1 MIQSQIYKKE
11 INRPLNPAVSVTDN
25 RENTIAVEIEEYVFT
40 DEIINGLFNVLN
52 AVRKKSANHN
62 GIWIS
67 GYYGSGKSHFLK
79 YLNFCLDPKFCEKA
93 LARLCEA
100 VDEFDPLRKPDSKSN
115 VQPAEMRDLA
125 NWLKGAKVHTVLF
138 NIGNTIGDNVEYNST
153 FVKAIWKEFN
163 VFRGYNRFN
172 IPMAQYLEKALDRK
186 DKFEAFKQAIEEE
199 GFDWNE
205 DAEALANTEL
215 DLVMEAAKAVAPELS
230 VDVIRTRI
238 AENNPNLSVESFCKE
253 VKDYLKGK
261 DEKYRLIFFIDEVS
275 QFIGGRK
282 ELLLQLQQIV
292 TTINEASDGRVWVG
306 CTAQQDLSE
315 LLTNCQIQESADD
328 YGKIMGRFEKKV
340 ALQGTNTEY
349 ITQKRILAKDED
361 AEVELGKLYESKKDA
376 IAAQFKLPTGF
387 RTYKDKQEFI
397 DFYPFVPYQFQLIMR
412 VFDAFV
418 KLEYVDTEVKGN
430 ERSVLKITHKTAQNS
445 AAEEVGKFISFD
457 QFFSSMFEAG
467 LKNAGQKAIRN
478 ANEIIKEYDEKDF
491 GQRVLRVLFM
501 LCNLDPVN
509 QKVFP
514 ATVDNIV
521 TLLMTNVDENK
532 LALKTKTEKAL
543 EFLTAKSVI
552 RVQKTEGMPD
562 VYFFLSEDESEVDR
576 LIKTQKAD
584 NNKMAEELRTIFAKH
599 FNAVNNKVTFNGNS
613 FSLGWTILGRNSF
626 TQSNPDLMVEFMIDQ
641 TGAIPAQ
648 IAFQNEHKK
657 MIVLVCEEYAN
668 NKRLANDFYW
678 YCQVQ
683 TYLKLGASTEQREKT
698 NKEFAKRAQDLYE
711 KSIVPGFKAILDKS
725 PIICGQNLLSAGM
738 LGSKTGAERY
748 NEALKIHFNQL
759 YSMSSLVCGPEFP
772 KSIDELKLK
781 IKRSIDPNEYL
792 IKPMSEA
799 ENAVENKLNR
809 LGRDY
814 ELGDL
819 LDDFK
824 QSPYGWNEVAT
835 VYVVNELVR
844 RHIRAYR
851 YKGDPNIDR
860 NKIAEVIMKDRA
872 SFVITSAQK
881 IDPALIEDFI
891 TSWKDIFGKV
901 SSSYSHDS
909 SELFHQCRESED
921 SLLNKA
927 IANYKTEA
935 MELVLA
941 HASGVAKVLEDAVEV
956 MDKKWHAERDPE
968 KFFKLIIADCAMGK
982 DMVDKCK
989 KAIDFNRGPKATFK
1003 EVYDFVVTSKD
1014 DFDFLD
1020 RKFTEDITFI
1030 KGILTDEWPVDSI
1043 PAYNKRKNMLA
1054 AELDAVRKN
1063 LRTQIEAAYTDA
1075 FQKLQNFET
1084 EKGVTPSILPSIYSQ
1099 VNPAVTTTNIAK
1111 LKLSL
1116 NGIDSFVS
1124 YWTEKILVKAEPE
1137 PEDKGGSGDD
1147 QDKPKPTKKVRK
1159 ISAKSICKTPV
1170 TIKTQ
1175 ADVDAY
1181 IASVKASLEAQ
1192 LDNNDEVI
1200 IL

>member
-11 INRPLNPAVSVTDN
+11 IGRPLNPAVSVTDN
-25 RENTIAVEIEEYVFT
+25 RENTIAVEIDEYVFT
-40 DEIINGLFNVLN
+40 EEIINGLFNVLN
-52 AVRKKSANHN
+52 AVRSKTTNHN

-79 YLNFCLDPKFCEKA
+79 YLNFCLDPKFCDKA
-93 LARLCEA
+93 LARLVEA
-100 VDEFDPLRKPDSKSN
+100 VEEFDPFRKPDSKST
-115 VQPAEMRDLA
+115 VQPSEMRDLA
-125 NWLKGAKVHTVLF
+125 KWLKEAQVHTVLF
-138 NIGNTIGDNVEYNST
+138 NIGNTIGDNVAYNST

-186 DKFEAFKQAIEEE
+186 DKFDDFKSAIDEE
-199 GFDWNE
+199 GFEWSE

-215 DLVMEAAKAVAPELS
+215 DLVMDAAKKVAPELS
-230 VDVIRTRI
+230 VDVIRKRI
-238 AENNPNLSVESFCKE
+238 AENNPNLSVESFCEE
-253 VKDYLKGK
+253 VKDYLKDK
-261 DEKYRLIFFIDEVS
+261 NDKYRLIFFIDEVS

-292 TTINEASDGRVWVG
+292 TTINEVSDGRVWVG

-361 AEVELGKLYESKKDA
+361 AEVELSKLYEAKKDA

-387 RTYKDKQEFI
+387 RTYKDKQEFV

-532 LALKTKTEKAL
+532 LALKTRTEKAL
-543 EFLTAKSVI
+543 EFLVTKSVI
-552 RVQKTEGMPD
+552 RVQKAEGMPD

-599 FNAVNNKVTFNGNS
+599 FNATNNKVTFNGNS
-613 FSLGWTILGRNSF
+613 FSIGWTILGRNSF
-626 TQSNPDLMVEFMIDQ
+626 TQSNPDLQVEFMIDH
-641 TGAIPAQ
+641 TGAVPAQ
-648 IAFQNEHKK
+648 LAFQNEHKK
-657 MIVLVCEEYAN
+657 MLVLVCEEYVN
-668 NKRLANDFYW
+668 NKRLANEFYW

-683 TYLKLGASTEQREKT
+683 TYLKLGANTEQREKT
-698 NKEFAKRAQDLYE
+698 NKEFAKRAQELYE
-711 KSIVPGFKAILDKS
+711 KSIIPGFKAILDKA
-725 PIICGQNLLSAGM
+725 PIICGQNLLSSGI
-738 LGSKTGAERY
+738 LGTKTGADRY
-748 NEALKIHFNQL
+748 NEALKVHFNQL
-759 YSMSSLVCGPEFP
+759 YSMSALVCGPEFP
-772 KSIDELKLK
+772 KSVDELKLK
-781 IKRSIDPNEYL
+781 IKRSIDPNEYS
-792 IKPMSEA
+792 IKVMSEA
-799 ENAVENKLNR
+799 ENAVENKLTR

-881 IDPALIEDFI
+881 INPALIEEFL

-901 SSSYSHDS
+901 GAGYSHDS
-909 SELFHQCRESED
+909 SELFHQCREADESP
-921 SLLNKA
+921 LNKLA
-927 IANYKTEA
+927 TNYSTEA
-935 MELVLA
+935 RELSMA
-941 HASGVAKVLEDAVEV
+941 HANGVAKVLDDAVEV
-956 MDKKWHAERDPE
+956 LRNKWHAERDPE
-968 KFFKLIIADCAMGK
+968 KFFKLIIADKAVGK
-982 DMVDKCK
+982 EMIDNCK
-989 KAIDFNRGPKATFK
+989 KALDFNRNQKDLFK
-1003 EVYDFVVTSKD
+1003 KIYDFVVASKD

-1020 RKFTEDITFI
+1020 PKYKDDIDYI
-1030 KGILTDEWPVDSI
+1030 KKILDDPWPVDTI
-1043 PAYNKRKNMLA
+1043 PSYNKRRMALA
-1054 AELDAVRKN
+1054 AELDKVRNDIREK
-1063 LRTQIEAAYTDA
+1063 IKAAYATA
-1075 FQKLQNFET
+1075 FADLTSFET
-1084 EKGVTPSILPSIYSQ
+1084 EKGLAKSILPSIDSQ
-1099 VNPAVTTTNIAK
+1099 VSPAITTNNIAK
-1111 LKLSL
+1111 LQLSL
-1116 NGIDSFVS
+1116 NNVEHFKSTWI
-1124 YWTEKILVKAEPE
+1124 EKILQVAATPA
-1137 PEDKGGSGDD
+1137 PSSGSGS
-1147 QDKPKPTKKVRK
+1147 QTPNPVPPVTKTRK
-1159 ISAKSICKTPV
+1159 ISTKAICKTPT
-1170 TIKTQ
+1170 TIKSQ
-1175 ADVDAY
+1175 ADIDAY
-1181 IASVKASLEAQ
+1181 IASVKAKLEEQ
-1192 LDNNDEVI
+1192 LNNNDEVI

>member
-1 MIQSQIYKKE
+1 MIQAQIYKKE
-11 INRPLNPAVSVTDN
+11 INRSLNPAVSVTDN
-25 RENTIAVEIEEYVFT
+25 RESTISVEIEEYVFT
-40 DEIINGLFNVLN
+40 DEIINGLFNILN
-52 AVRKKSANHN
+52 TIRNKSANHN

-79 YLNFCLDPKFCEKA
+79 YLNFCLNPKSCEKA
-93 LARLCEA
+93 LSRLIEA
-100 VDEFDPLRKPDSKSN
+100 VDEFDPFQKPDSKSN

-125 NWLKGAKVHTVLF
+125 NWLKGAMVHTILF
-138 NIGNTIGDNVEYNST
+138 NIGNTIGDNVKYNST

-172 IPMAQYLEKALDRK
+172 IPMAQYLEKVLDK
-186 DKFEAFKQAIEEE
+186 KGKFEDFKKAIEDE
-199 GFDWNE
+199 GFDWNKE
-205 DAEALANTEL
+205 AESLANTEL
-215 DLVMEAAKAVAPELS
+215 DLVMGAAKSIAPELS
-230 VDVIRTRI
+230 VDVIRSRI
-238 AENNPNLSVESFCKE
+238 ADNNPNLSVESFCEE
-253 VKDYLKGK
+253 VKDYLKDK
-261 DEKYRLIFFIDEVS
+261 DEKYRLVFFIDEVS

-328 YGKIMGRFEKKV
+328 YGKIMGRFEKRV

-349 ITQKRILAKDED
+349 ITQKRILSKDED
-361 AEVELGKLYESKKDA
+361 AVVELGKLYDTKKDA

-387 RTYKDKQEFI
+387 RTYTDKQEFI

-430 ERSVLKITHKTAQNS
+430 ERSVLKITHKTAQDS
-445 AAEEVGKFISFD
+445 ATEDVGKFISFD
-457 QFFSSMFEAG
+457 RFFGSMFEAG

-478 ANEIIKEYDEKDF
+478 ANEIIKEYEDKDF
-491 GQRVLRVLFM
+491 GLRVLRVLFM

-521 TLLMTNVDENK
+521 TLLMTNVDENR
-532 LALKTKTEKAL
+532 LALKTKVENAL
-543 EFLTAKSVI
+543 EFLTSKSVT
-552 RVQKTEGMPD
+552 RVQKTSGMPD
-562 VYFFLSEDESEVDR
+562 VYFFLSEDEAEVDR

-626 TQSNPDLMVEFMIDQ
+626 TQSNPDLQVEFMIDSIGI
-641 TGAIPAQ
+641 TPAQ

-657 MIVLVCEEYAN
+657 MIVLVCEEYAS

-711 KSIVPGFKAILDKS
+711 RSIVPGFKTILDKS
-725 PIICGQNLLSAGM
+725 PIICGQTLLSAGR
-738 LGSKTGAERY
+738 LGNKTGAERY
-748 NEALKIHFNQL
+748 NEALKIHFDQL
-759 YSMSSLVCGPEFP
+759 YSMSSLVTGPEFP
-772 KSIDELKLK
+772 KSIDELKIK
-781 IKRSIDPNEYL
+781 IKRSIDPNEYT

-799 ENAVENKLNR
+799 ENTVENKLSR

-814 ELGDL
+814 DLGDL

-824 QSPYGWNEVAT
+824 QSPYGWNEIAT

-851 YKGDPNIDR
+851 YKGDPNVDR
-860 NKIAEVIMKDRA
+860 NKVADVIMKDRA
-872 SFVITSAQK
+872 SFMITSAQK
-881 IDPALIEDFI
+881 IDPALIEEFL
-891 TSWKDIFGKV
+891 TAWKGIFGKV
-901 SSSYSHDS
+901 GNGYSHDS
-909 SELFHQCRESED
+909 SELFHQCREAED

-927 IANYKTEA
+927 IVNYKNEA
-935 MELVLA
+935 RELALA
-941 HASGVAKVLEDAVEV
+941 HANGVAKVLDDAVEV
-956 MDKKWHAERDPE
+956 MENKWRAERDPE
-968 KFFKLIIADCAMGK
+968 KFFKLIIAESANGKAMI
-982 DMVDKCK
+982 DNCK
-989 KAIDFNRGPKATFK
+989 KAIDFNRGPKTTFK
-1003 EVYDFVVTSKD
+1003 EVYDFVVSNND

-1020 RKFTEDITFI
+1020 NKFADDIDYI
-1030 KGILTDEWPVDSI
+1030 KGILTDQWPVDSI
-1043 PAYNKRKNMLA
+1043 PAYNKRKNLLA
-1054 AELDAVRKN
+1054 GELDAVRKE
-1063 LRTQIEAAYTDA
+1063 LRTEIEGSYTEA
-1075 FQKLQNFET
+1075 FRKLQNFET
-1084 EKGVTPSILPSIYSQ
+1084 EKGVKPSILPSFNSQ

-1116 NGIDSFVS
+1116 NGIDSFVAT
-1124 YWTEKILVKAEPE
+1124 WTERIIDKAETKPGN
-1137 PEDKGGSGDD
+1137 GGS
-1147 QDKPKPTKKVRK
+1147 KPESTKKTKK
-1159 ISAKSICKTPV
+1159 ISAKIICKTPT
-1170 TIKTQ
+1170 TIKNQ
-1175 ADVDAY
+1175 ADIDAY
-1181 IASVKASLEAQ
+1181 IANVKASLEAQ
-1192 LDNNDEVI
+1192 LHENDEVI